1 MSHEATMMSTSMPL
15 YLMIG
20 GGVLIAIL
28 IYLLVRMRRG
38 KIPAERPQ
46 VPSEEA
52 KREEEVPAV
61 EPEPVR
67 VPETQP
73 KKASPQETIE
83 PAAEK
88 RLPVYEKPI
97 PETEGIDRGSFA
109 DFAGSRILTVD
120 DNPLNLKLI
129 ERLMD
134 GSGIVMETASDG
146 AEALEKLGAPGASYD
161 LVLMDVNMP
170 GMDGLECTRRI
181 RQESRLRETPVL
193 ALTASTDREE
203 VERILSSGMNG
214 YLDKPLALGKLF
226 SAFKFFVGRSRA
238 PKQARVMVANKGRDD
253 LVTNPEVLDI
263 REGIEHTNNDEALY
277 RTLLDEFLREYA
289 ECDRHYRELV
299 EAGKYE
305 ELHRLTVDLDG
316 LTGTLGAMELYRLV
330 ERIKQILVKEAYT
343 QLEDYSTEC
352 HEAFQRFRREAR
364 RYLAA

>member
-1 MSHEATMMSTSMPL
+1 MSHEATTMSTSMPL

-20 GGVLIAIL
+20 GGVLIVIL

-38 KIPAERPQ
+38 ETPVERSQSAAKEVKKETVEASAPQPEPAVTP
-46 VPSEEA
+46 EA
-52 KREEEVPAV
+52 KPEKAPAAPRREAV
-61 EPEPVR
+61 EEGM
-67 VPETQP
+67 
-73 KKASPQETIE
+73 
-83 PAAEK
+83 
-88 RLPVYEKPI
+88 PVYEKPI

-109 DFAGSRILTVD
+109 DFAGSRILAVD

-129 ERLMD
+129 ERLME

-146 AEALEKLGAPGASYD
+146 TEALEKLRAPGARYD

-181 RQESRLRETPVL
+181 REDSRLRKTPVL
-193 ALTASTDREE
+193 ALTASTEKEE
-203 VERILSSGMNG
+203 VDRILESGMNG
-214 YLDKPLALGKLF
+214 YLDKPLVLGKLF
-226 SAFKFFVGRSRA
+226 SAFKLFTGPSRQ

-263 REGIEHTNNDEALY
+263 RGGIEHTNSDETLY
-277 RTLLDEFLREYA
+277 RTLLDEFLREYP

-305 ELHRLTVDLDG
+305 ELHRLMVDLDG

-330 ERIKQILVKEAYT
+330 DRIKQILEKGTYT
-343 QLEDYSTEC
+343 LLEDYNPEC

-364 RYLAA
+364 RYLVA